1 MAGVGPE
8 SKEGM
13 ERLEAYGE
21 LQINLKVQLTLRI
34 RQPCPYCAARQT
46 RAYQKVSPLVT
57 STLNDCIMNWQCP
70 QGL

>member
-13 ERLEAYGE
+13 ERLEAYGD

-34 RQPCPYCAARQT
+34 RQPCLCYAA
-46 RAYQKVSPLVT
+46 
-57 STLNDCIMNWQCP
+57 C
-70 QGL
+70 